1 MTSSTIEASLA
12 RSARV
17 KTASSLAVVAR
28 QIGRRIAAIVSRR
41 RRCHHV
47 RELMVLDDHLLEDMG
62 LRRGH
67 IEYLAQYGHLPRT
80 TDLDG

>member
-1 MTSSTIEASLA
+1 MTSSAIESSLA
-12 RSARV
+12 RNTRV
-17 KTASSLAVVAR
+17 NTESWLAVVAR
-28 QIGRRIAAIVSRR
+28 QIGRRIAAIGSRQQ
-41 RRCHHV
+41 RCRHV
-47 RELMVLDDHLLEDMG
+47 RELMELDDHLLEDMG